1 MVEVS
6 AVVTR
11 ILEAMSGSIAQRRA
25 EVIVSTLPPIWAD
38 PTAFEQILAN
48 LIGNAVNYLDTKRPA
63 RIEIGCLETPLPG
76 FEAFR
81 VFYVKDNG
89 LGIAEAYLPKVFAVF
104 QRLHESVAPG
114 EGIGL
119 SLVRRMVERHGG
131 KVWVESKEG
140 AGSTF
145 FVALP
150 GAAETSP
157 LKVAPKKESIR
168 LLARTP

>member
-1 MVEVS
+1 M
-6 AVVTR
+6 VTR
-11 ILEAMSGSIAQRRA
+11 ILEAMSGSIAQRA
-25 EVIVSTLPPIWAD
+25 VQVHVGTLPRAWAD
-38 PTAFEQILAN
+38 PTALEQILAN
-48 LIGNAVNYLDTKRPA
+48 LIGNAVNYLDTKRLP
-63 RIEIGCLETPLPG
+63 RIEIGCLEAPPAGL
-76 FEAFR
+76 EESR

-104 QRLHESVAPG
+104 QRLHASVAPG

-119 SLVRRMVERHGG
+119 ALVRRMVERHGG

-140 AGSTF
+140 EGSTF

-150 GAAETSP
+150 ASAETSP

-168 LLARTP
+168 LLARAP